1 MLTEEVQK
9 QTQPYKLIIK
19 IYQARTTKM
28 TITTQQDYALNISDL
43 DGISKEYLQ
52 ELMSSDD
59 PREGAL
65 ATAFKAVHDAYE
77 ILDASDPEGQQTIT
91 CYHALVA
98 IADVIIERD
107 PDHFDAC
114 KDHDQTNGLPQ
125 GVI

>member
-1 MLTEEVQK
+1 
-9 QTQPYKLIIK
+9 
-19 IYQARTTKM
+19 M
-28 TITTQQDYALNISDL
+28 TITIQHYALNSSDL
-43 DGISKEYLQ
+43 DGINKEYLQ

-59 PREGAL
+59 PREAAL
-65 ATAFKAVHDAYE
+65 ATAFRSVHDAYE
-77 ILDASDPEGQQTIT
+77 LLDTSEPEGQQTIT

>member
-1 MLTEEVQK
+1 
-9 QTQPYKLIIK
+9 
-19 IYQARTTKM
+19 M

-65 ATAFKAVHDAYE
+65 ATAFKAVNDAYE
-77 ILDASDPEGQQTIT
+77 LLDVSDPEGQQTDN

-107 PDHFDAC
+107 PDHFNTC
-114 KDHDQTNGLPQ
+114 KDYYQTNGLPQ
-125 GVI
+125 GVM